1 MMRLEMRRTV
11 SRALAFA
18 ITLWTAGV
26 ANADEL
32 LVDGVPIPEDAAIAA
47 APPGA
52 PDAARRF
59 LGAWVGSWD
68 DLIKAILIVEEVRA
82 DGTARVVH
90 AIGDYAPFNRKR
102 GVWRQDATLSGNTLT
117 FTVSGFTTTYTLA
130 DDDTIAA
137 TFQGGLLRS
146 NARLS
151 RYALADLK
159 RSGAAIAWSKRI
171 VEFLP
176 TALTEDGK
184 PVRLEAAMFRPDGA
198 GPFPLLVIN
207 HGSTGRGNDPALF
220 RQTRWS
226 FALADL
232 FTRKG
237 WLVAFPQRR
246 GRGNSDGRYDEGFGP
261 DRREGYTCEP
271 VRSLAGADRALEDV
285 RAAMLALRSRPEVDG
300 RRVLVGGISRGGV
313 LSIAYAG
320 EHPDEV
326 LGVINFVGGWLGTG
340 CGTAAEINGTL
351 FARGGRFRGPT
362 LWLYGRDDP
371 YYPIGH
377 SRANF
382 ATFQSAG
389 GKGDFFEFDLPGK
402 NGHAV
407 DAFPELW
414 ADPLETFM
422 RALVPA
428 GKKP

>member
-1 MMRLEMRRTV
+1 MARGARGAVLRGP
-11 SRALAFA
+11 ALALL
-18 ITLWTAGV
+18 LWTAGM
-26 ANADEL
+26 ANAAEL
-32 LVDGVPIPEDAAIAA
+32 LVDGVPIPDDAAIAA
-47 APPGA
+47 APAGA
-52 PDAARRF
+52 PDTARRF

-82 DGTARVVH
+82 DGTARVVY
-90 AIGDYAPFNRKR
+90 AIGDYAPFNRKS
-102 GVWRQDATLSGNTLT
+102 GVWRQDATLSGDTLT

-130 DDDTIAA
+130 ADDTIAA

-151 RYALADLK
+151 RHELADL
-159 RSGAAIAWSKRI
+159 RRPGTPVAWTRRI

-184 PVRLEAAMFRPDGA
+184 PVRLEVVTFKPDGA
-198 GPFPLLVIN
+198 GPFPLLLIN

-226 FALADL
+226 FAIADL

-246 GRGNSDGRYDEGFGP
+246 GRGNSDGRYDEGFDP
-261 DRREGYTCEP
+261 DRAQGYTCEP
-271 VRSLAGADRALEDV
+271 VASLAGADRALEDV
-285 RAAMLALRSRPEVDG
+285 RAAMLALRSRPEVG
-300 RRVLVGGISRGGV
+300 RGRVLIGGISRGGV

-340 CGTAAEINGTL
+340 CGTAREINGAL
-351 FARGGRFRGPT
+351 FTRGGRFRGPT
-362 LWLYGRDDP
+362 LWLYGRSDP
-371 YYPIGH
+371 FYPIEH
-377 SRANF
+377 SRLNF
-382 ATFQSAG
+382 ATFESAG
-389 GKGDFFEFDLPGK
+389 GKGEFFAFDVPGQ

-407 DAFPELW
+407 NAFPELW
-414 ADPLETFM
+414 ADQLETFM
-422 RALVPA
+422 RTLGPA
-428 GKKP
+428 GQKP

>member
-1 MMRLEMRRTV
+1 MPRRARGTV
-11 SRALAFA
+11 LRGSVLAF
-18 ITLWTAGV
+18 LLCTASM
-26 ANADEL
+26 ADSAEL
-32 LVDGVPIPEDAAIAA
+32 FVDGVPIPEDAAIAA

-82 DGTARVVH
+82 DGTARVAH
-90 AIGDYAPFNRKR
+90 AIGDYAPFNRKS
-102 GVWRQDATLSGNTLT
+102 GVWRQDAILAGDTLT

-151 RYALADLK
+151 RHALADLK

-171 VEFLP
+171 VAFLP

-220 RQTRWS
+220 GQTRWS
-226 FALADL
+226 FAIADL

-261 DRREGYTCEP
+261 DRAQGYTCEP
-271 VRSLAGADRALEDV
+271 VASLAGADRALDDV
-285 RAAMLALRSRPEVDG
+285 RAAMLALRSRPDVDG

-340 CGTAAEINGTL
+340 CGTAAEINGAL

-371 YYPIGH
+371 FYPIGH
-377 SRANF
+377 SRTNF
-382 ATFQSAG
+382 AAFESAG
-389 GKGDFFEFDLPGK
+389 GKGEFFAFDVPGK
-402 NGHAV
+402 NGHALN
-407 DAFPELW
+407 AYPELW
-414 ADPLETFM
+414 VEQVEKFVSALE
-422 RALVPA
+422 AA
-428 GKKP
+428 EKKP